1 MGTNKF
7 SCCLSG
13 QVRVGSAPEPALF
26 CMARTFRPI
35 PDLVA
40 PKSRTDAPMADI
52 PSETAAPADG
62 SLSVETEAAFDPAEP
77 RLIHERGLEARIA
90 ALVEPVALDL
100 GYRLVRIKVSNQN
113 GLTLQVMAERPD
125 GYMGVEDCEALSRA
139 LSPVLD
145 VEDPIDRE
153 YNLEISSPG
162 IDRPLVRRSDFVR
175 WAGYVAKVEMSV
187 LVDNRKRFRGTLIGV
202 QGTDAVLHLPDAPKD
217 KPDTI
222 HLPIEDIAEARLVL
236 TDELITASLRA
247 AKRAAGEDASD
258 DA

>member
-1 MGTNKF
+1 MADT
-7 SCCLSG
+7 
-13 QVRVGSAPEPALF
+13 PETPA
-26 CMARTFRPI
+26 
-35 PDLVA
+35 
-40 PKSRTDAPMADI
+40 TDADPI
-52 PSETAAPADG
+52 VTAPA
-62 SLSVETEAAFDPAEP
+62 STETEAAFDLAEP
-77 RLIHERGLEARIA
+77 RLVQERGLEARIA

-187 LVDNRKRFRGTLIGV
+187 MVDNRKRFRGTFTGV
-202 QGTDAVLHLPDAPKD
+202 SGNDAILHLPDAPKD
-217 KPDTI
+217 KPDSI

-247 AKRAAGEDASD
+247 AKKAAGEDASD

>member
-1 MGTNKF
+1 M
-7 SCCLSG
+7 
-13 QVRVGSAPEPALF
+13 
-26 CMARTFRPI
+26 PI
-35 PDLVA
+35 PA
-40 PKSRTDAPMADI
+40 RPARKTRTDAIMADNLSDAPTSEAEPI
-52 PSETAAPADG
+52 SLETAP
-62 SLSVETEAAFDPAEP
+62 EFDLAEP
-77 RLIHERGLEARIA
+77 RLVHERGLEARIA
-90 ALVEPVALDL
+90 AIVEPVALDL

-125 GYMGVEDCEALSRA
+125 GYMGVDDCEALSRA

-153 YNLEISSPG
+153 YHLEISSPG

-187 LVDNRKRFRGTLIGV
+187 MVDNRKRFRGTLTGV
-202 QGTDAVLHLPDAPKD
+202 EGGDAILHLPDAPKD
-217 KPDTI
+217 KPDTVR
-222 HLPIEDIAEARLVL
+222 LPIEDISEARLVL

-247 AKRAAGEDASD
+247 AKRAAGEEATD